1 MNQSLTALARAVL
14 PRRVRNA
21 LRAPGRSLAWMVND
35 LRPPLTL
42 AVRPD
47 FSLRCPRNAAEHAFH
62 LQTADPEQAVEF
74 DDFRRVLRR
83 LPHVALVDI
92 GCHFGIF
99 CFAAAHDAG
108 RTARTLAVD
117 PSREADQMVRR
128 IAELNGWTPQVSFI
142 RAAAGDRDGELELVE
157 TGAAGAGYL
166 VQPHGHPPSERTR
179 VPLLALDT
187 LAERLGEAPT
197 VVKIDVESFELE
209 VLRGGPKTLA
219 GARPVLFIELHN
231 AMMRERGVDP
241 AAVLDQLAAYGY
253 DQLHVGGETV
263 GRDALLGR
271 DIVRVYGGPGGP

>member
-157 TGAAGAGYL
+157 TGATGAGYL

-253 DQLHVGGETV
+253 DQLHVGGETF